1 MTSTTN
7 PPLVKLAG
15 MYENKSQKTGDP
27 YFVGYMGAAKVLLLR
42 DKKAEAGQ
50 PGWAL
55 FVSQR
60 PERTEKRDA

>member
-7 PPLVKLAG
+7 GPLVKLAG
-15 MYENKSQKTGDP
+15 LYENRSQKTGDP
-27 YFVGYMGAAKVLLLR
+27 YFVGYMGGVKVLLLR
-42 DKKAEAGQ
+42 DKKAAEGQ